1 MTTQASPLRAPA
13 RRPAPP
19 ITLKHSYGVTV
30 TGLVRRPAA
39 FAWSKG
45 MTLGNAVAIAGGLA
59 DDAKLVVLIRLG
71 SEPETFEI
79 DRAPNVSLKPGD
91 DVRVLAGLLAR

>member
-13 RRPAPP
+13 RRPAP
-19 ITLKHSYGVTV
+19 ITLKHSFGVTV

-45 MTLGNAVAIAGGLA
+45 MTLGNAIAVAGGLA
-59 DDAKLVVLIRLG
+59 DGAKLVVLIRLG

-79 DRAPNVSLKPGD
+79 EGAPNASLEPGD
-91 DVRVLAGLLAR
+91 DVRVLAGLLTR